1 MKSFEGTVWFSDSGV
16 LSSFYVSVFSLI
28 EIRLCLLHLFIVF
41 ITDVF
46 IHEYFFF
53 TLMTAEVMKAMNLS

>member
-16 LSSFYVSVFSLI
+16 LFSFYVSVFSLI

>member
-16 LSSFYVSVFSLI
+16 LFSFHVSVFSLI
-28 EIRLCLLHLFIVF
+28 EICLCLLHLFIIF
-41 ITDVF
+41 IADVF

-53 TLMTAEVMKAMNLS
+53 TLITAEVMKAMNLS

>member
-16 LSSFYVSVFSLI
+16 LFSFYVSVFSLI

-53 TLMTAEVMKAMNLS
+53 TLMMAEVMKAMNLS

>member
-16 LSSFYVSVFSLI
+16 LFSFYVSVFSLI

-53 TLMTAEVMKAMNLS
+53 TLMTAEVLKAMNLS

>member
-16 LSSFYVSVFSLI
+16 LFSFYVSVFSLD
-28 EIRLCLLHLFIVF
+28 EIRSCLLHLSIIF

-46 IHEYFFF
+46 IYDYFFF
-53 TLMTAEVMKAMNLS
+53 TLMTAEMMKAMNLS

>member
-16 LSSFYVSVFSLI
+16 LFSFYVSVFSLV
-28 EIRLCLLHLFIVF
+28 EIRLCLLHLSIIF

-46 IHEYFFF
+46 IYDYFFF
-53 TLMTAEVMKAMNLS
+53 TLMTAEMMKAMNLS